1 MKWLRTAANIF
12 DMIYE
17 DSEESREIQI
27 NIRQEDTHGG
37 GFQ

>member
-17 DSEESREIQI
+17 ASEDSREIQI
-27 NIRQEDTHGG
+27 SISQDSTHGEG
-37 GFQ
+37 IS